1 MENGTG
7 VQLRLRRIS
16 RQAMPNMPSMAEDGS
31 GTASAFRDAGKR
43 SVLGSG
49 EDVGTVFSVSRE
61 SRESSSFPESATASS
76 PAASVPPVGLPVRR
90 NRRLLVV

>member
-31 GTASAFRDAGKR
+31 GTASASRDAGKR
-43 SVLGSG
+43 SVLGSIKI
-49 EDVGTVFSVSRE
+49 R
-61 SRESSSFPESATASS
+61 ATPLFTKSNHS
-76 PAASVPPVGLPVRR
+76 NTFLKIF
-90 NRRLLVV
+90 LLAQ